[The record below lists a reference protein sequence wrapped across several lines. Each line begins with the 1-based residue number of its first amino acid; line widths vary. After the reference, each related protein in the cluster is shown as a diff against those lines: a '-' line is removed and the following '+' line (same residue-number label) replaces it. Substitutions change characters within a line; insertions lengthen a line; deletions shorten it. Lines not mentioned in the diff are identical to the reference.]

1 MTGYKP
7 SCGHKKGWGKA
18 SGSLSQ
24 EGEAWHGQKDGSYWA
39 AEEVRGGHQE
49 NKARGEAMLG

>member
-1 MTGYKP
+1 M
-7 SCGHKKGWGKA
+7 KA

-24 EGEAWHGQKDGSYWA
+24 NGEAWHGQKDGSDWD